1 MLNNIKTQINSYV
14 VNFPEDRFEKKSL
27 DGELIDFDNC
37 LNGLMP
43 MGWKLDITYFFINTE
58 QPGITKK
65 QQTINSDKQ
74 YRTTFLLPIPS
85 LSEVS
90 YGLERGRFPNHAKPS
105 LLYDSYLYKNIDFQ
119 KYLSMMDMLLAS
131 MSVCIR
137 LLMEKGIKIDG
148 KIHKFQ

>member
-43 MGWKLDITYFFINTE
+43 MGWKLDITYFFINTDHA
-58 QPGITKK
+58 GITKK

-74 YRTTFLLPIPS
+74 YRTTFLLPIP
-85 LSEVS
+85 E
-90 YGLERGRFPNHAKPS
+90 
-105 LLYDSYLYKNIDFQ
+105 
-119 KYLSMMDMLLAS
+119 
-131 MSVCIR
+131 
-137 LLMEKGIKIDG
+137 
-148 KIHKFQ
+148 